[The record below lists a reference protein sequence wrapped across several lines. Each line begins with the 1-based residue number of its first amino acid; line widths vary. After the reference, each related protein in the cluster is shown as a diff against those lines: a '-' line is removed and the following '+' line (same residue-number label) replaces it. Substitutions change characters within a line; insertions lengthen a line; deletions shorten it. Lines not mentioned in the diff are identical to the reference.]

1 MFRKNQRTALERSLI
16 SEGVDVS
23 SDVGRTLLDKMIER
37 GYSDNEVRI
46 ESHSLEQEEVLI
58 VQEKDTQEWMAAI
71 LVYKSE
77 CSKNGASRI
86 HLWWPYSPGAIVSGG
101 EDYMYIYSKYDIY
114 GKLIADV

>member
-1 MFRKNQRTALERSLI
+1 MFRKRERSALERSLMN
-16 SEGVDVS
+16 EGVDLY
-23 SDVGRTLLDKMIER
+23 SDVGRALLHKMIEC
-37 GYSDNEVRI
+37 GYLDDEVII

-58 VQEKDTQEWMAAI
+58 VQEKDTQEWMASI
-71 LVYKSE
+71 KVYKSE